1 MDGHWTPPD
10 VMLWRADIYIH
21 MWIYVWWTWCNLQA
35 GKSATSASEISVLH
49 GTTQHDTIYV
59 YDNKGMRWHADGRL
73 TWSVVIE
80 RQCPLNVQP
89 ISIPVAIGCNKTCQ
103 NMILIYFIFRF
114 GTPNPNPSIIFCLVS
129 IQPPPPAAG
138 IAEDNRNKP
147 SFSIYRSM
155 ASPGW
160 LCVFSFFHCWRMNGG
175 VIEGNILYS
184 ISVVVL
190 TLYPNPMTNSQLF
203 CSGGF

>member
-1 MDGHWTPPD
+1 
-10 VMLWRADIYIH
+10 

-114 GTPNPNPSIIFCLVS
+114 GTPNPKYYILSGLHS
-129 IQPPPPAAG
+129 
-138 IAEDNRNKP
+138 
-147 SFSIYRSM
+147 
-155 ASPGW
+155 ASSPCCW
-160 LCVFSFFHCWRMNGG
+160 HSRRQSEQAQFFHFPIDGLSWMALCLFFFPLLTDERRRNWRQYFVFNFCCC
-175 VIEGNILYS
+175 S
-184 ISVVVL
+184 H
-190 TLYPNPMTNSQLF
+190 TLPKSHDK
-203 CSGGF
+203 

>member
-10 VMLWRADIYIH
+10 VMLWRADIYLCGYMSDGH
-21 MWIYVWWTWCNLQA
+21 DA

-114 GTPNPNPSIIFCLVS
+114 ETPNPKYYILSGLHS
-129 IQPPPPAAG
+129 
-138 IAEDNRNKP
+138 
-147 SFSIYRSM
+147 
-155 ASPGW
+155 ASSPCW
-160 LCVFSFFHCWRMNGG
+160 HSRRQSEQAQFFHLPIDGLSWMAVCLFFFLCWRMNGT
-175 VIEGNILYS
+175 EA
-184 ISVVVL
+184 
-190 TLYPNPMTNSQLF
+190 
-203 CSGGF
+203 